1 MGLGDLLEVTGG
13 LEKLIITAYEKEDY
27 TSFVG
32 SYIVMYNPTTYSL
45 SVSNY
50 WLVEKHSNPDGKT
63 EVFRGN
69 KPDKVTFEFLF
80 DATGASP
87 PGEDKP
93 GLGSSA
99 NKSLIDRKGAVSALE
114 LIKGSSSTAGQQHVD
129 IAIKEFFKLTT
140 HTDGS
145 THLPSY
151 LQLNWGNFEFRGVL
165 DTATTNYK
173 LFNSSGLPIR
183 ATVNATF
190 AENVTKKEQQTEKGQ
205 TSPDITHVRSVEEGD
220 TLPMLAN
227 RIYGDSSYY
236 LEIARINQLTNF
248 RNIKKGKKIILPRLN
263 KNANATN

>member
-27 TSFVG
+27 TSLVG

-45 SVSNY
+45 CVSNEWY
-50 WLVEKHSNPDGKT
+50 KSETKPDGKT
-63 EVFRGN
+63 KIFRGS
-69 KPDKVTFEFLF
+69 KSDKVTFEFLF

-87 PGEDKP
+87 PAEDKP
-93 GLGSSA
+93 GKGSA
-99 NKSLIDRKGAVSALE
+99 GASFREGATSALKE
-114 LIKGSSSTAGQQHVD
+114 IEETSKEAGQRHVD
-129 IAIKEFFKLTT
+129 TAIKKFFELTINT
-140 HTDGS
+140 KSG
-145 THLPSY
+145 THLPNY
-151 LQLNWGNFEFRGVL
+151 LQLNWGKFEFRGVL
-165 DTATTNYK
+165 DSSTTNYK

-190 AENVTKKEQQTEKGQ
+190 NENISKKEQQKDPGRE
-205 TSPDITHVRSVEEGD
+205 SPDITHVRLVEEGD

-227 RIYGDSSYY
+227 RIYGDSSFY

-248 RNIKKGKKIILPRLN
+248 RNLKKGKKTILPRLN

>member
-13 LEKLIITAYEKEDY
+13 LEKLIITAFEDKDY
-27 TSFVG
+27 TDQKK
-32 SYIVMYNPTTYSL
+32 SYVVMYNPTTYSL
-45 SVSNY
+45 SISNY

-87 PGEDKP
+87 AAEHKP
-93 GLGSSA
+93 GSGGSKT
-99 NKSLIDRKGAVSALE
+99 NKDLIGKGGTISALD
-114 LIKGSSSTAGQQHVD
+114 LINKEEAGNRHVD
-129 IAIKEFFKLTT
+129 EAIKEFFKLTT

-190 AENVTKKEQQTEKGQ
+190 AENVTKKEQQTDKGQ
-205 TSPDITHVRSVEEGD
+205 TSPDITHVRLVEEGD
-220 TLPMLAN
+220 TLPMLAK
-227 RIYGDSSYY
+227 RIYGDPSFY

-248 RNIKKGKKIILPRLN
+248 RNLKKGKKIILPRLN